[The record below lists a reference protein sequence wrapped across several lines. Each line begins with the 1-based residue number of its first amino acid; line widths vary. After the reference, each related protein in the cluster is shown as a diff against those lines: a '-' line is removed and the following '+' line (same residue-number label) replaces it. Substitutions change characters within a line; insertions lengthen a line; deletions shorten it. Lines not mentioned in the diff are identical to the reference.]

1 MSFDTVPRKG
11 HEKQV
16 LILAQPHGLCREPGT
31 YGIPGFGLQIRVRS
45 TSSWSPEDR
54 VQKRGST
61 TVDFRDGDRVGE
73 CRSPVGLQRPFRP
86 GRCDY
91 HSYPPVLENT
101 SSGPV
106 TSST

>member
-1 MSFDTVPRKG
+1 MAILDL
-11 HEKQV
+11 
-16 LILAQPHGLCREPGT
+16 LIEVATLVQS
-31 YGIPGFGLQIRVRS
+31 GIPCFALQIRVRS
-45 TSSWSPEDR
+45 TPSWSPEDR

-73 CRSPVGLQRPFRP
+73 CHSPVGLQRPFRP

-91 HSYPPVLENT
+91 HVVSSGTGKT